1 MKSMS
6 KWSLVSALA
15 LLAVACS
22 DDKKES
28 AADTGGSGDT
38 SDSGGSGSGD
48 TSGSD
53 SGSGDTD
60 GSGALEGVS
69 IPGLSGELTASF
81 DALGVLHLLC
91 ATDEDCA
98 AGLGYFHAR
107 DRFEQMDLR
116 RRVTTGRVSQ
126 LVGAAAIEVD
136 KRNRVTFMTRDG
148 RYLEDAILENASP
161 KSVAILE
168 AYANGVNAW
177 LADMRAG
184 RNGAV
189 LSEEYSFAL
198 VREENIPDWEPKDT
212 VSSVIALADS
222 LTNSGRDDLAISD
235 YIAGLG
241 EELAYEVV
249 GPWSLDPTV
258 IAPDYAPAGRGS
270 LVLPRTGKAPD
281 YGPWRSVMASA
292 LGEPGYVPATLQTS
306 IKGSNNWVV
315 SGTRT
320 ASGNALLA
328 NDPHLT
334 LSNPA
339 IWYIATVDSK
349 SRGTGS
355 WHAGG
360 MSFAGLPLFL
370 IGQNERVAW
379 GATTTYYDMADAYL
393 ETISADGDGVV
404 FNGETVPFI
413 TVNHT
418 FEVANAVTGVL
429 EPQVVPLK
437 IVPHHGPVLSLDAA
451 AGKAV
456 SLRWTGNDMT
466 TDINFLTDLN
476 FSNNIAEAKVA
487 ISQATSVGQNWVVI
501 DAENNIGWFPLSRVP
516 LRPWASR
523 SLSPWA
529 ALPGDGSAEWQGFYA
544 YDDLPQALNPVAG
557 YVVTA
562 NNDMTGAL
570 ADGDATNDGYSP
582 LQSSSDFGFRASRI
596 KALVEAGGNTH
607 TKTTMNTIAADTRL
621 LAADMLLPA
630 LFEAAAAATLDA
642 TQSDLV
648 ARLTAWDRTCPTG
661 LASSDAAGAASDDAA
676 AREAA
681 VACMIFHQYLQTATE
696 LTFDDE
702 ANANSYATGTGTAWP
717 VKAPVMTLLRLV
729 SQPGTFAAARNYW
742 DDVSTAATTETQGE
756 TLVRAL
762 TASADKLARAF
773 DSADAASW
781 LWGRKH
787 VLKMPAD
794 LFSSFGISTYDNGP
808 YANDG
813 GFATVD
819 VANPDSARTGDFSH
833 TAGPSMRMQ
842 CEADPVSSTVSCQY
856 QLPGGQSQHRTSPN
870 YEDHL
875 PLWLSNTP
883 RDLNMS
889 VAPIEAATI
898 SLVPVRPAR

>member
-1 MKSMS
+1 MTSMA

-28 AADTGGSGDT
+28 AADTGGSGDA

-48 TSGSD
+48 TSGGD
-53 SGSGDTD
+53 GGSGDTD

-116 RRVTTGRVSQ
+116 RRVTTGRISQ

-148 RYLEDAILENASP
+148 RYLEEAILENASP

-168 AYANGVNAW
+168 AYSAGVNAW

-189 LSEEYSFAL
+189 LSEEYSFGL
-198 VREENIPDWEPKDT
+198 VHEENIPDWEPKDT

-235 YIAGLG
+235 YIAGFG
-241 EELAYEVV
+241 EELAYELV

-349 SRGTGS
+349 SRGTGN

-393 ETISADGDGVV
+393 ETLSPDGDGVI
-404 FNGETVPFI
+404 FNGATVPFI

-418 FEVANAVTGVL
+418 FEVANTVTGVL

-451 AGKAV
+451 SGKAV

-487 ISQATSVGQNWVVI
+487 ISEATSVGQNWVVI

-582 LQSSSDFGFRASRI
+582 LQTSSDFGFRASRI

-607 TKTTMNTIAADTRL
+607 TKATMNEIAADTHL
-621 LAADMLLPA
+621 LAAEMLLPA

-642 TQSDLV
+642 TQTALV

-661 LASSDAAGAASDDAA
+661 LATSDAAGAASDDAA
-676 AREAA
+676 EREAA
-681 VACMIFHQYLQTATE
+681 VACMIFHEFLQTATE

-702 ANANSYATGTGTAWP
+702 AAANSYATGTGTAWP

-729 SQPGTFAAARNYW
+729 SQPTTFDAAHTYW
-742 DDVSTAATTETQGE
+742 DDVSTAAVTETQGE
-756 TLVRAL
+756 TLLRAL
-762 TASADKLARAF
+762 TASADKLATAF
-773 DSADAASW
+773 GSADAESW

-787 VLKMPAD
+787 VLKLPAD

-819 VANPDSARTGDFSH
+819 VANPESARSGDFSH

-870 YEDHL
+870 YQDHL

-883 RDLNMS
+883 RDLAMS

>member
-607 TKTTMNTIAADTRL
+607 TKTTMNTIAADTYM

-681 VACMIFHQYLQTATE
+681 VACMIFHEYLQTATE

-773 DSADAASW
+773 DSADAESW

-833 TAGPSMRMQ
+833 TAGASMRMQ

>member
-1 MKSMS
+1 MTSMA
-6 KWSLVSALA
+6 KWSLVSMLA

-28 AADTGGSGDT
+28 AADTGGSDDT

-48 TSGSD
+48 TSGN
-53 SGSGDTD
+53 GDTD

-116 RRVTTGRVSQ
+116 RRVTTGRISQ

-148 RYLEDAILENASP
+148 RYLEEAILENASP

-168 AYANGVNAW
+168 AYSAGVNAW

-189 LSEEYSFAL
+189 LSEEYSFGL
-198 VREENIPDWEPKDT
+198 VHEENIPDWEPKDT

-235 YIAGLG
+235 YIAGFG
-241 EELAYEVV
+241 EDLAYELV

-334 LSNPA
+334 LSNPS

-418 FEVANAVTGVL
+418 FEVANTATGVL

-596 KALVEAGGNTH
+596 KALVEAGENTH
-607 TKTTMNTIAADTRL
+607 TQTTMNTIAADTRL

-642 TQSDLV
+642 TQSALV

-681 VACMIFHQYLQTATE
+681 VACMIFHEYLQTATE

-702 ANANSYATGTGTAWP
+702 ANANSFATGTGTAWP

-742 DDVSTAATTETQGE
+742 DDVSTAAATETQGE

-773 DSADAASW
+773 DSADAESW

-819 VANPDSARTGDFSH
+819 VANPDSARSGDFSH

>member
-1 MKSMS
+1 MKSMT

-15 LLAVACS
+15 LLAVGCS

-38 SDSGGSGSGD
+38 SDASGSGSGD
-48 TSGSD
+48 TSGGD

-60 GSGALEGVS
+60 GSGALEGVT
-69 IPGLSGELTASF
+69 IPGLSGALTANF
-81 DALGVLHLLC
+81 DALGVLHLIC
-91 ATDEDCA
+91 ASDEDCA

-116 RRVTTGRVSQ
+116 RRVTTGRISQ

-148 RYLEDAILENASP
+148 RYLEEAILANATP

-168 AYANGVNAW
+168 AYSAGVNAW

-189 LSEEYSFAL
+189 LSEEYSFGL
-198 VREENIPDWEPKDT
+198 VHEENIPDWEPKDT

-235 YIAGLG
+235 YIAGFG
-241 EELAYEVV
+241 EELAYELV

-292 LGEPGYVPATLQTS
+292 LGEPGYVPATLRNS

-418 FEVANAVTGVL
+418 FEVANTVTGVL

-582 LQSSSDFGFRASRI
+582 LQTSSDFGFRASRI
-596 KALVEAGGNTH
+596 KALVEAGGNSH
-607 TKTTMNTIAADTRL
+607 TKATMNTIAADTRL

-630 LFEAAAAATLDA
+630 LFDAAAAATLDA

-661 LASSDAAGAASDDAA
+661 LAGSDAAGAASDDAA
-676 AREAA
+676 ARDAA
-681 VACMIFHQYLQTATE
+681 VGCMIFHQYLQTATE

-729 SQPGTFAAARNYW
+729 SQPGTFDAARNYW
-742 DDVSTAATTETQGE
+742 DDVSTAAVTETQGE
-756 TLVRAL
+756 TLLRSLTVTAERL
-762 TASADKLARAF
+762 TAAF
-773 DSADAASW
+773 ASPDPASW

-787 VLKMPAD
+787 VLKLPAD

-819 VANPDSARTGDFSH
+819 VANPDSPRSGDFSH

-842 CEADPVSSTVSCQY
+842 CEADATAGTVSCQY
-856 QLPGGQSQHRTSPN
+856 QLPGGQRQHRTSPN

-889 VAPIEAATI
+889 VAPIEEATVT
-898 SLVPVRPAR
+898 LVPVSPAP

>member
-1 MKSMS
+1 MKSMA
-6 KWSLVSALA
+6 KWSLVSMLA

-48 TSGSD
+48 TSGGD
-53 SGSGDTD
+53 SGSGDTE

-148 RYLEDAILENASP
+148 RYLEDAILANASP

-258 IAPDYAPAGRGS
+258 IAPDYAPEGRGS

-292 LGEPGYVPATLQTS
+292 LGEAGYVPATLQTS

-349 SRGTGS
+349 SRGTGN

-476 FSNNIAEAKVA
+476 FANNIAEAKVA

-661 LASSDAAGAASDDAA
+661 LAGSDAAGAASDDAA

-681 VACMIFHQYLQTATE
+681 VACMIFHQYLQSATE

-742 DDVSTAATTETQGE
+742 DDVSTAAATETQGE

-762 TASADKLARAF
+762 TAAADKLARAF
-773 DSADAASW
+773 DSADAESW

-794 LFSSFGISTYDNGP
+794 LFSSFGITTYDNGP

-819 VANPDSARTGDFSH
+819 VANPDSARSGDFSH

-842 CEADPVSSTVSCQY
+842 CEADPVSSTV
-856 QLPGGQSQHRTSPN
+856 T
-870 YEDHL
+870 
-875 PLWLSNTP
+875 T
-883 RDLNMS
+883 
-889 VAPIEAATI
+889 T
-898 SLVPVRPAR
+898 

>member
-1 MKSMS
+1 
-6 KWSLVSALA
+6 
-15 LLAVACS
+15 
-22 DDKKES
+22 
-28 AADTGGSGDT
+28 
-38 SDSGGSGSGD
+38 
-48 TSGSD
+48 
-53 SGSGDTD
+53 
-60 GSGALEGVS
+60 
-69 IPGLSGELTASF
+69 
-81 DALGVLHLLC
+81 
-91 ATDEDCA
+91 
-98 AGLGYFHAR
+98 
-107 DRFEQMDLR
+107 MDLR
-116 RRVTTGRVSQ
+116 RRVTTGRISQ

-136 KRNRVTFMTRDG
+136 KRNRVTFMSRDG
-148 RYLEDAILENASP
+148 RYLEDAILANASP
-161 KSVAILE
+161 KSIAMLE
-168 AYANGVNAW
+168 AYSAGVNAW

-189 LSEEYSFAL
+189 LSEEYSFGL
-198 VREENIPDWEPKDT
+198 VHEENIPDWEPKDT

-235 YIAGLG
+235 YIAGFG
-241 EELAYEVV
+241 EDLAYELV

-281 YGPWRSVMASA
+281 YGPWRRVMAEA
-292 LGEPGYVPATLQTS
+292 LGEPGYVPATLRNS

-315 SGTRT
+315 SGERS

-393 ETISADGDGVV
+393 ETLSADGDGVV
-404 FNGETVPFI
+404 FNGETVPFL

-418 FEVANAVTGVL
+418 FEVANTVTGVL

-451 AGKAV
+451 GGKAV

-476 FSNNIAEAKVA
+476 FATNINEAKAA
-487 ISQATSVGQNWVVI
+487 ISLATSVGQNWVVI
-501 DAENNIGWFPLSRVP
+501 DADNNIGWFPLSRVP
-516 LRPWASR
+516 LRPWANR
-523 SLSPWA
+523 SLTPWA

-544 YDDLPQALNPVAG
+544 YDDLPQALNPAAG

-570 ADGDATNDGYSP
+570 ADGDATNDGYDP
-582 LQSSSDFGFRASRI
+582 LQTSSDFGFRASRI
-596 KALVEAGGNTH
+596 KALVEAGGATH
-607 TKTTMNTIAADTRL
+607 TVETMNAIAADTHL
-621 LAADMLLPA
+621 LAADMVLPA
-630 LFEAAAAATLDA
+630 LLDAAAGATLDA
-642 TQSDLV
+642 TQTALI

-661 LASSDAAGAASDDAA
+661 LATTDPAGAPSDDAT
-676 AREAA
+676 ARDAA
-681 VACMIFHQYLQTATE
+681 VACMVFHTFLQRAVE
-696 LTFDDE
+696 ATFDDE
-702 ANANSYATGTGTAWP
+702 ANANSYATGTGTTWP
-717 VKAPVMTLLRLV
+717 VKPPVTTLLRLV
-729 SQPGTFAAARNYW
+729 SQPGTFDAAHTYW
-742 DDVSTAATTETQGE
+742 DDVSTPAVTETQGE
-756 TLVRAL
+756 TLLRAL
-762 TASADKLARAF
+762 TAAADSLTTDF
-773 DSADAASW
+773 ASPDPATW

-787 VLKMPAD
+787 VLKLPAD

-808 YANDG
+808 FANDG

-819 VANPDSARTGDFSH
+819 VANPESPRSGDYSH

-842 CEADPVSSTVSCQY
+842 CEADRAAGSVRCRY

-883 RDLNMS
+883 RDLQMS
-889 VAPIEAATI
+889 VEPIEAATI